1 MKYSLLFLSTLLIAS
16 SCNTD
21 EDEIPTCLQDRIDTF
36 GEEICNTGA
45 NVKRYTFQGNETY
58 VIFPGTCGADLSDEV
73 LDEDCNTLGLLGG
86 FSGGSDING
95 EAFYSNATLEETVW
109 SN

>member
-1 MKYSLLFLSTLLIAS
+1 MKYSILVLSTLLIAS

-21 EDEIPTCLQDRIDTF
+21 EDEIPACLQDRIDTF

-86 FSGGSDING
+86 LAGGSDING
-95 EAFYSNATLEETVW
+95 EALYSNATLEETVW